1 MSRPQA
7 PPRRDHSDDTV
18 FVLAVAAA
26 ATAAAG
32 HWLVANLAAL
42 IGRGRPLHAGLGD
55 ALGAPTRL
63 PSHARDPRLAWDE
76 PARSSLPGPVVYW
89 LTVVLVVLLAV
100 TLATVLVH
108 RLGSHRHE
116 PPDKRRRLGVD
127 TQARLATTRDLRPL
141 LTRRPEPGRFVLARW
156 GRQLLSTEGASERG
170 RRGVRGAVA
179 VFGPSQS
186 GKTTGLIDG
195 VGTWVGPAIVSSVK
209 TDLLR
214 ATVKD
219 RDQRGEI
226 KVFDPLGVSG
236 TPSASWSPLRAASD
250 LAGALAAAQ
259 VLARAGADEAPNDR
273 FWRGQAEQ
281 LIAAMLW
288 TAANTEGHT
297 MRNVVRWVLEL
308 DRPQG
313 DACGTLAPLVRLL
326 TDHTDPATALA
337 ARQVQG
343 WLHGQWSTDPRTT
356 SSVYA
361 TARNAVWPWADPAI
375 AATADG
381 CEITLDWLLGDA
393 NTPLPKLAQWASTVT
408 GAGIQ
413 LVTVWQS
420 KAQLDT
426 TYGKDAETVLTN
438 HRSKLIYP
446 SGITDLATVQYVSE
460 LVGDEH
466 VRSDL
471 DDRGWNGQLDDAGST
486 GTVPGTALQFLPA
499 STLRGTAVGDALLLH
514 GHLPPAW
521 IRPLPLRRL
530 RRVGRVVGIYGGPGA
545 GRRRRHL
552 GRDLQSDRQSS
563 PVGARVQRS
572 SPLDRAPLAWLLQ
585 RRTGDARRLS
595 TRWWKRLR
603 PGRGMEGHGGRAHR
617 ATLGGGRVVH
627 PKPGGLPSWL
637 VQEHRR
643 SPLRDLAEG
652 PSSLSHPPGMM

>member
-1 MSRPQA
+1 MTRKQA
-7 PPRRDHSDDTV
+7 PPRRDNSDEDL
-18 FVLAVAAA
+18 FVLVIGAAAVAAG
-26 ATAAAG
+26 G
-32 HWLVANLAAL
+32 HWLVGNLAAL
-42 IGRGRPLHAGLGD
+42 IGRGRLLRAGFGEAVA
-55 ALGAPTRL
+55 ALTRV
-63 PSHARDPRLAWDE
+63 PSHVEDPRLAWDE
-76 PARSSLPGPVVYW
+76 PTRSNLPGPVVYW
-89 LTVVLVVLLAV
+89 LAVAVVVVLAV
-100 TLATVLVH
+100 MLTTVLM
-108 RLGSHRHE
+108 RWLGSHRHE
-116 PPDKRRRLGVD
+116 PPDKRRRLGVE

-141 LTRRPEPGRFVLARW
+141 ITRRPEPGRFVLARW
-156 GRQLLSTEGASERG
+156 GRRLLSTEGTTGRG

-179 VFGPSQS
+179 IFGPSQS
-186 GKTTGLIDG
+186 GKTTGLVDG
-195 VGTWVGPAIVSSVK
+195 AGTWAGPAIVSSVK

-214 ATVKD
+214 ATVKA
-219 RDQRGEI
+219 REQRGEI
-226 KVFDPLGVSG
+226 KVFDPLGVSS
-236 TPSASWSPLRAASD
+236 TPSASWSPLRGASD

-259 VLARAGADEAPNDR
+259 VLARAGADEAPSDR

-313 DACGTLAPLVRLL
+313 DAGGTLAPLVRLL
-326 TDHTDPATALA
+326 TDHADPATALA

-375 AATADG
+375 AATAD
-381 CEITLDWLLGDA
+381 CCDITLDWLLADANTLYLSAPLGDETRIGIVFAVLLHDLITQAFDRYNRTGEVLEPRLLVLLDEAA
-393 NTPLPKLAQWASTVT
+393 NTPLPKLPQWASTVT

-460 LVGDEH
+460 LVGEEH

-471 DDRGWNGQLDDAGST
+471 DDRGWDTRQDEL
-486 GTVPGTALQFLPA
+486 PGGRSPATALPYLPA
-499 STLRGTAVGDALLLH
+499 NTLRRVAVGDALLIH

-521 IRPLPLRRL
+521 IRP
-530 RRVGRVVGIYGGPGA
+530 
-545 GRRRRHL
+545 
-552 GRDLQSDRQSS
+552 
-563 PVGARVQRS
+563 RS
-572 SPLDRAPLAWLLQ
+572 Q
-585 RRTGDARRLS
+585 
-595 TRWWKRLR
+595 
-603 PGRGMEGHGGRAHR
+603 
-617 ATLGGGRVVH
+617 
-627 PKPGGLPSWL
+627 
-637 VQEHRR
+637 
-643 SPLRDLAEG
+643 
-652 PSSLSHPPGMM
+652 PPTQG

>member
-1 MSRPQA
+1 MNRPQET
-7 PPRRDHSDDTV
+7 PRRNSDDDTL
-18 FVLAVAAA
+18 FMLAIGAAAVAAG
-26 ATAAAG
+26 G
-32 HWLVANLAAL
+32 HWLVGNLAAL
-42 IGRGRPLHAGLGD
+42 VGRGRLLHAGLGD
-55 ALGAPTRL
+55 ALAALARV
-63 PSHARDPRLAWDE
+63 PSHASDPRLAWSE
-76 PARSSLPGPVVYW
+76 PARSNLPGPVIYW
-89 LTVVLVVLLAV
+89 VTVVLVVLLAV
-100 TLATVLVH
+100 ALCTVLVQ
-108 RLGSHRHE
+108 RLRSQRHE

-141 LTRRPEPGRFVLARW
+141 LTRRPEPDRFVLTRW
-156 GRQLLSTEGASERG
+156 GRQLLSTEGPSLRG

-186 GKTTGLIDG
+186 GKTGGLIDG
-195 VGTWVGPAIVSSVK
+195 VEAWAGPAIVSSVK

-214 ATVKD
+214 ASVEA
-219 RDQRGEI
+219 REQRGEI
-226 KVFDPLGVSG
+226 KVFDPLGVTG
-236 TPSASWSPLRAASD
+236 TPSAKWSPLRAASD

-259 VLARAGADEAPNDR
+259 VLARAGADDAPNDR

-288 TAANTEGHT
+288 TAANTSGHT
-297 MRNVVRWVLEL
+297 MSNVVRWVLEL

-313 DACGTLAPLVRLL
+313 DAGGTLAPLVRLL
-326 TDHTDPATALA
+326 TDHADPATALA

-381 CEITLDWLLGDA
+381 CDITLDWLLADANTLYLSAPLGDETRIGIVFAVLLHDLITQAFDRFNRTGKVLNPRLLVLLDEAA
-393 NTPLPKLAQWASTVT
+393 NTPLPRLPQWSSTVT

-420 KAQLDT
+420 RAQLDT
-426 TYGKDAETVLTN
+426 TYGKDADTVLTN

-471 DDRGWNGQLDDAGST
+471 DDHRWNMQPEGHLT
-486 GTVPGTALQFLPA
+486 GRSPGTALAHLPA
-499 STLRGTAVGDALLLH
+499 SVLRHSGVGDALLIH

-521 IRPLPLRRL
+521 IRARSRR
-530 RRVGRVVGIYGGPGA
+530 
-545 GRRRRHL
+545 
-552 GRDLQSDRQSS
+552 
-563 PVGARVQRS
+563 
-572 SPLDRAPLAWLLQ
+572 
-585 RRTGDARRLS
+585 
-595 TRWWKRLR
+595 
-603 PGRGMEGHGGRAHR
+603 
-617 ATLGGGRVVH
+617 
-627 PKPGGLPSWL
+627 
-637 VQEHRR
+637 
-643 SPLRDLAEG
+643 
-652 PSSLSHPPGMM
+652 

>member
-7 PPRRDHSDDTV
+7 SPRRDSSDDTM
-18 FVLAVAAA
+18 FVLAVGAA
-26 ATAAAG
+26 ATAAGG
-32 HWLVANLAAL
+32 HWVIGNLAAF
-42 IGRGRPLHAGLGD
+42 IGRGRPLRAGLGD
-55 ALGAPTRL
+55 ALSALTRL
-63 PSHARDPRLAWDE
+63 PSHAGNPRLAWDE
-76 PARSSLPGPVVYW
+76 PARSNLPGPVVYW
-89 LTVVLVVLLAV
+89 LAVVLVVALAV
-100 TLATVLVH
+100 VLATALMR

-127 TQARLATTRDLRPL
+127 TQARMATTRDLRPL

-156 GRQLLSTEGASERG
+156 GRQLLSTEGTSAG
-170 RRGVRGAVA
+170 GQRGVRGAVA

-195 VGTWVGPAIVSSVK
+195 VGAWTGPAIVSSVK

-214 ATVKD
+214 ATLRD
-219 RDQRGEI
+219 RERRGEI

-236 TPSASWSPLRAASD
+236 RPSASWSPLRAASD

-259 VLARAGADEAPNDR
+259 VLARAGAEEAPNDR

-313 DACGTLAPLVRLL
+313 ESGGTLAPLVRLL
-326 TDHTDPATALA
+326 TDHADPATALA
-337 ARQVQG
+337 ARQVHG
-343 WLHGQWSTDPRTT
+343 WLHGQWSSDPRTT

-381 CEITLDWLLGDA
+381 CDITLDWLLADANTLYLSAPLGDETRIGIVFAVLLHDLITQAFDRYNRTGDVLDPRLLVLLDEAA
-393 NTPLPKLAQWASTVT
+393 NTPLPKLPQWASTVT

-446 SGITDLATVQYVSE
+446 SGIIDLATVQYISA

-471 DDRGWNGQLDDAGST
+471 DDRGWNLRPNEPVT
-486 GTVPGTALQFLPA
+486 GRSPGTALPYLPA
-499 STLRGTAVGDALLLH
+499 SVLRRAAVGDALLVH
-514 GHLPPAW
+514 GRLPPAW
-521 IRPLPLRRL
+521 LR
-530 RRVGRVVGIYGGPGA
+530 A
-545 GRRRRHL
+545 
-552 GRDLQSDRQSS
+552 
-563 PVGARVQRS
+563 
-572 SPLDRAPLAWLLQ
+572 
-585 RRTGDARRLS
+585 
-595 TRWWKRLR
+595 
-603 PGRGMEGHGGRAHR
+603 
-617 ATLGGGRVVH
+617 GGGRH
-627 PKPGGLPSWL
+627 
-637 VQEHRR
+637 
-643 SPLRDLAEG
+643 
-652 PSSLSHPPGMM
+652 